1 MEMSND
7 ELLNSLQQ
15 MIDDAVATIT
25 LNPDSDEMFVFRKEI
40 PGE

>member
-15 MIDDAVATIT
+15 IGTDALAFAQNKAFIK
-25 LNPDSDEMFVFRKEI
+25 SIFCKIRH
-40 PGE
+40 